1 MRDMLVQQNRLS
13 SSKNNRYNRGPAG
26 MERTA
31 GKSMRQKQ
39 TGCEEQRPVLH
50 RRSTEMAGKGKRTTG
65 NLRQKAVHWI
75 LQAVILPLV
84 MEAGYLIVWNIR
96 EKKKRNPRE

>member
-1 MRDMLVQQNRLS
+1 
-13 SSKNNRYNRGPAG
+13 
-26 MERTA
+26 
-31 GKSMRQKQ
+31 
-39 TGCEEQRPVLH
+39 
-50 RRSTEMAGKGKRTTG
+50 MAGKGKRTTG

>member
-1 MRDMLVQQNRLS
+1 
-13 SSKNNRYNRGPAG
+13 

-31 GKSMRQKQ
+31 GKPMRQKQ
-39 TGCEEQRPVLH
+39 TGGEEQRPVLH

-65 NLRQKAVHWI
+65 NLRQKAVYWI

-84 MEAGYLIVWNIR
+84 MEAGYLIVWNTR